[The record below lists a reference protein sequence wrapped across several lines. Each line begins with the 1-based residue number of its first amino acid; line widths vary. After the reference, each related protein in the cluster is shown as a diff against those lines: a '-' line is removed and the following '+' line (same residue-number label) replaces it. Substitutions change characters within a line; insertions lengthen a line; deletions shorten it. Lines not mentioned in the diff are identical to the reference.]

1 MAWAPPRSMCMFCAP
16 GRPVRMLRA
25 PAAQARDLPATRAQC
40 ADRGPA
46 GPDMHALGAL
56 LLALQLAAGAGSAEA
71 GRFAGFGR
79 MPAEPPSTAPA
90 LEYRASPSACLYPPM
105 PSPAAKLGQHSA
117 RSPFTPTGIA
127 EAARLLEEAWAA
139 RASGDYAQV
148 FARATLQLPT
158 PLPVHTQES
167 WPHARRHWWRTTA
180 RRASA
185 TSRWPPERGWAA
197 LCCSTRHAR
206 GRAGGG
212 ARLSGW
218 QT

>member
-56 LLALQLAAGAGSAEA
+56 LLALQLATGAGSAEA

-148 FARATLQLPT
+148 LARATLQLPT
-158 PLPVHTQES
+158 PLLCTH
-167 WPHARRHWWRTTA
+167 
-180 RRASA
+180 RRAGRTRAGTGGVRPCGGLQRPRAGRPSA
-185 TSRWPPERGWAA
+185 AGPRPAA
-197 LCCSTRHAR
+197 LPGTPEA
-206 GRAGGG
+206 GRAEGRG
-212 ARLSGW
+212 
-218 QT
+218 